1 MGFAGRKLGPLL
13 LSGLGF
19 GVLVAVVKGQDPGVR
34 DALGN
39 TSAPWVIVPFLAG
52 TRYSKLRFGALAGVV
67 TTLAAFVAFYAA
79 EAAILD
85 LGPHPWYV
93 DLRLTLGSGHVY
105 EAWGL
110 LSGSVY
116 GALGSIWTAR
126 SLVAAPIA
134 VGLAFICEPLIVL
147 LLVHAGIWGSGG
159 LLQHHWLWIAEVLI
173 GVGGT
178 VVLMVRRPSRA
189 DVLSP
194 SARPVL
200 SSSDESEFPG

>member
-1 MGFAGRKLGPLL
+1 MAVEGRKLGPLL
-13 LSGLGF
+13 LAGLAF
-19 GVLVAVVKGQDPGVR
+19 GLLVAVSKGQDPGVR

-39 TSAPWVIVPFLAG
+39 TSAPWVVVPFLAG
-52 TRYSKLRFGALAGVV
+52 TRYTNVRSGAFAGLA
-67 TTLAAFVAFYAA
+67 TTVAAFVAFYAA

-93 DLRLTLGSGHVY
+93 DLQLTLGSGHVY

-126 SLVAAPIA
+126 SLVAAPVA
-134 VGLAFICEPLIVL
+134 VALAFVCEPLIVL
-147 LLVHAGIWGSGG
+147 LLVHAGIWGGGG
-159 LLQHHWLWIAEVLI
+159 LLQHRWLWIAEVLI
-173 GVGGT
+173 GVAGT
-178 VVLMVRRPSRA
+178 AVIVLRPRARA
-189 DVLSP
+189 DVSSP

-200 SSSDESEFPG
+200 SSSKRK